1 MTRDDLDTPALCLDL
16 DAFDDNVRDV
26 ATLCALQNID
36 WRPHAKCHKS
46 PIIGQRLIDAGAIGL
61 TCAKLGEA
69 EIFGAAGI
77 QDLLIANML
86 VGPKKV
92 ARLVELRKI
101 ADPIVA
107 VDHLDQAQPL
117 SEALHRAG
125 LRARC
130 ILEVDIG
137 LNRVG
142 VQPGAATLALAQAVD
157 KLPGLEL
164 VGIMGYEG
172 HLMAVADQEE
182 KSRRVQE
189 SLELLVAQQHLIGSH
204 GLQCDL
210 VSCGGTGTI
219 HLCSTQPGITEI
231 QAGGAIFMDAFYRQL
246 CLVPGFQFALTV
258 LTTVVSRP
266 TPERAII
273 DAGRK
278 TLNIEIGKPFVKDRP
293 DLKVQWLSAE
303 HGTLLVEGA
312 PDSLKIG
319 DRLEL
324 IPGYG
329 DLTIMLH
336 EQFHCFRGRELV
348 ETIPVAAR
356 GKLQ

>member
-1 MTRDDLDTPALCLDL
+1 MNRSELDTPALCLDL
-16 DAFDDNVRDV
+16 DAFDENVRDV
-26 ATLCALQNID
+26 AALCAMQNID

-46 PIIGQRLIDAGAIGL
+46 PIIGQRLVDAGAIGL

-77 QDLLIANML
+77 HDLLIANYL

-92 ARLVELRKI
+92 ERLVNLRRI
-101 ADPIVA
+101 ADPIVTL
-107 VDHLDQAQPL
+107 DHLDQALPL

-130 ILEVDIG
+130 ILEIDIG
-137 LNRVG
+137 MARSG
-142 VQPGAATLALAQAVD
+142 VQPGEAALALAQAVD
-157 KLPGLEL
+157 QLPGLEL

-172 HLMAVADQEE
+172 HLMVVPDAEE
-182 KSRRVQE
+182 KARRVRE
-189 SLELLVAQQHLIGSH
+189 ALELLVSQQHLLGSH

-219 HLCSTQPGITEI
+219 HLCSLQPGITEI
-231 QAGGAIFMDAFYRQL
+231 QAGGAIFMDAFYRNL
-246 CLVPGFQFALTV
+246 CAVESFRFALTI
-258 LTTVVSRP
+258 LATVVSRP
-266 TPERAII
+266 APDRAII

-278 TLNIEIGKPFVKDRP
+278 TMNLELTQPIVKGRP
-293 DLKVQWLSAE
+293 DLKITRLSAE
-303 HGTLLVEGA
+303 HGFVDLTGPA
-312 PDSLKIG
+312 DSLKIG
-319 DRLEL
+319 DRLEI
-324 IPGYG
+324 IPGYA

-336 EQFHCFRGRELV
+336 ENFQGCRGEEVV

>member
-1 MTRDDLDTPALCLDL
+1 MTRNELDTPALCLDL
-16 DAFDDNVRDV
+16 DAFDENVRDV
-26 ATLCALQNID
+26 ATMCALQNID

-46 PIIGQRLIDAGAIGL
+46 PVIGQRLVDAGAIGL

-77 QDLLIANML
+77 HDLLIANML

-101 ADPIVA
+101 ADPIVT
-107 VDHLDQAQPL
+107 VDHIDQAKPL

-137 LNRVG
+137 LHRVG
-142 VQPGAATLALAQAVD
+142 VQPGEATLALAQAVD
-157 KLPGLEL
+157 QLPGLEL

-172 HLMAVADQEE
+172 HLMAMADQEE
-182 KSRRVQE
+182 KARSVQE
-189 SLELLVAQQHLIGSH
+189 SLALLVAQQQLIGSH
-204 GLQCDL
+204 GLNCDL

-219 HLCSTQPGITEI
+219 HLCSIQPGITEI

-246 CLVPGFQFALTV
+246 CQVPGFRFALSV
-258 LTTVVSRP
+258 ISTVVSRP

-278 TLNIEIGKPFVKDRP
+278 SLNMEIALPFVKDRP
-293 DLKVQWLSAE
+293 DLKITRLSAE
-303 HGTLLVEGA
+303 HGQLHVEG
-312 PDSLKIG
+312 PPESLKIG
-319 DRLEL
+319 DRLEI
-324 IPGYG
+324 IPGYA

-336 EQFHCFRGRELV
+336 EQFYAFRGDKFV